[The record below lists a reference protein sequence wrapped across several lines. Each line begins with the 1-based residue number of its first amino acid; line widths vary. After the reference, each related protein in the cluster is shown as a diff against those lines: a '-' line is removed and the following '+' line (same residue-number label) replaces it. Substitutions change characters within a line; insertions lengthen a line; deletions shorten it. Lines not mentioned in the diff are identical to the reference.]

1 MREGTRAGSVPGMEG
16 SGAGV
21 PGPVECGP
29 ARNASPQSASDTPR
43 RSAPDGRWRGR
54 AGRAARGRVP
64 RGRVLDGRVAR
75 GRVLHGRVVARGRAR
90 GPSPAGPATVPVPV
104 RPTRPERPGGAVAP
118 VRSDLRLLAR
128 RPVPARAQWVLTV
141 RRAAAG
147 IAVAVVTAAVVVV
160 LGLLAGMAGS
170 ARTGEAVPVPSRS
183 VSITVGEQ
191 ETVHDVARVLAP
203 DATEAQL
210 SVVAERLVAANSL
223 TSPRVRPGQV
233 LRVTPG

>member
-1 MREGTRAGSVPGMEG
+1 
-16 SGAGV
+16 
-21 PGPVECGP
+21 
-29 ARNASPQSASDTPR
+29 
-43 RSAPDGRWRGR
+43 
-54 AGRAARGRVP
+54 
-64 RGRVLDGRVAR
+64 
-75 GRVLHGRVVARGRAR
+75 
-90 GPSPAGPATVPVPV
+90 
-104 RPTRPERPGGAVAP
+104 VAP
-118 VRSDLRLLAR
+118 VRSDPRLLAR
-128 RPVPARAQWVLTV
+128 RPVPARAQWVRTV

-170 ARTGEAVPVPSRS
+170 AHTGEAVPVPSRS

>member
-1 MREGTRAGSVPGMEG
+1 MRESTRAGSVPGMEG

-54 AGRAARGRVP
+54 AGRAARGRV
-64 RGRVLDGRVAR
+64 LDGRVAR
-75 GRVLHGRVVARGRAR
+75 GRVLRGRVVARGRAR
-90 GPSPAGPATVPVPV
+90 GPSPAGPAAVPVPV
-104 RPTRPERPGGAVAP
+104 RPTRPKRPGGAVAP
-118 VRSDLRLLAR
+118 VRSDPRLLAR
-128 RPVPARAQWVLTV
+128 RPVPARAQWVRTV
-141 RRAAAG
+141 RRAAVG